1 MNQSNI
7 RLKNAI
13 RAEWGALLLERNASF
28 TRPFFFQNFT
38 TKNAVPHGAV
48 ISPQGNGVFPSK
60 IFNYKGMIP
69 NRTATIMQIKLKPHT
84 HKKLFLIWS
93 LMSTSARP
101 TPRRVAGTMGLMKV
115 AQFLHTTMATAMG
128 AAAMPKPSPIPIIT
142 GSIP

>member
-1 MNQSNI
+1 
-7 RLKNAI
+7 
-13 RAEWGALLLERNASF
+13 
-28 TRPFFFQNFT
+28 
-38 TKNAVPHGAV
+38 
-48 ISPQGNGVFPSK
+48 
-60 IFNYKGMIP
+60 
-69 NRTATIMQIKLKPHT
+69 MQIKLKPHT

-128 AAAMPKPSPIPIIT
+128 VAAMPKPSQIPIIT